1 MDEHKKMSL
10 DSFQHKGTVHQTATI
25 FIPLAT
31 KIILQLQELW
41 EVIWISAM
49 S

>member
-31 KIILQLQELW
+31 KIILQQESW